1 MNCQRCNAPLMED
14 ARFCRICGLPVS
26 TSVPNNVVDY
36 PAQADQTLDGP
47 PTVATRWEEEPPESF
62 QPAQPAQWQPP
73 YVQYSAP
80 PVQPTQ
86 PSPQP
91 QWGPPP
97 AQPTQLSPQPQ
108 WMPQN
113 AQQPLVNSPGNF
125 QGSGV
130 QQPTRRKGRAW
141 RRIVITLLVL
151 VVLVV
156 GGWFLVARPILHG
169 IAESQI
175 NQVASSGINQIL
187 PFPPFVRTPSIAV
200 TETGLNNLIVLNH
213 APSDPVQN
221 AVVHITQPIIASDG
235 SNTGGVRF
243 DFQLYG
249 FACSITGI
257 PMASN
262 GDIVMTHVQV
272 QGILWWVMSPD
283 EMTSIFNSRFHDA
296 IGRLQRQVTSVTTKN
311 QEIDIQFN

>member
-1 MNCQRCNAPLMED
+1 MNCQRCNTPLMEN

-26 TSVPNNVVDY
+26 TSAPNNVVDY
-36 PAQADQTLDGP
+36 PAQANPTPEGS
-47 PTVATRWEEEPPESF
+47 PTVATRWEEVPPQSF
-62 QPAQPAQWQPP
+62 QPAQPTQWQPP
-73 YVQYSAP
+73 DVQYS
-80 PVQPTQ
+80 
-86 PSPQP
+86 
-91 QWGPPP
+91 GPP
-97 AQPTQLSPQPQ
+97 AQPTQLAPQPQ

-113 AQQPLVNSPGNF
+113 AQQPFVISPGNL

-130 QQPTRRKGRAW
+130 QQGQFSPVSPAKQPARRKGRAW
-141 RRIVITLLVL
+141 RRLVITLLVL

-175 NQVASSGINQIL
+175 NQLVSSQINKIL
-187 PFPPFVRTPSIAV
+187 PFPPFVRTPLIAV

-235 SNTGGVRF
+235 SSTGGVRL

-262 GDIVMTHVQV
+262 GNIVMTHVQV

-283 EMTSIFNSRFHDA
+283 EMTSILNSRFHDA
-296 IGRLQRQVTSVTTKN
+296 IGRLLRQVTSVTTKN

>member
-26 TSVPNNVVDY
+26 TSAPNNVVDY
-36 PAQADQTLDGP
+36 PAQANPTLEGS
-47 PTVATRWEEEPPESF
+47 PTVATRWEEVPPESF
-62 QPAQPAQWQPP
+62 QSAQPAQWQPP

-86 PSPQP
+86 P
-91 QWGPPP
+91 
-97 AQPTQLSPQPQ
+97 SPQPQ

-200 TETGLNNLIVLNH
+200 TETGLNNLIVFNH

-221 AVVHITQPIIASDG
+221 AVVHITQPGIASDG
-235 SNTGGVRF
+235 SSTGGVRF

-296 IGRLQRQVTSVTTKN
+296 IVRLQRQVTSVTTKN